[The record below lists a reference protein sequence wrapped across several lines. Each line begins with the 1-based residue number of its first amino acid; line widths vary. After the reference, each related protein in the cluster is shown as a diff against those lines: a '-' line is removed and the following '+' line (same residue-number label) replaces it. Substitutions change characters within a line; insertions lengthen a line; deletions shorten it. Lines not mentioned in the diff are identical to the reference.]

1 MRLFCLALLFT
12 FFPLA
17 SPQAKVVVFSE
28 PGFPA
33 VDSQP
38 IGQATLT
45 AALGPDAVFAGID
58 ALSHGDALR
67 DVDLLVLPYGSA
79 VPVEAWT
86 SIDAYLRAGG
96 NLLVLGGQPLHV
108 PVAGHAGAFA
118 QEAPQDTFSRALD
131 FRHTY
136 VVPAIATSAT
146 FAWREGYTFLPKVD
160 VRAQRFFAVE
170 GRLNGL
176 GYMVGDGDRV
186 AAPVIVADH
195 LGGGPRGGSMLGTR
209 VVALDFDPQPGYWE
223 SPDGIS
229 LIRAPP
235 PNTAGRRDRI
245 LGGSAIF
252 HTAARRNPPAYAAP
266 PPPARRAGEFCAPG
280 LAQRSLRRAVL
291 GDQRLDSATVQLDG
305 AYANAAIPFRKP
317 LPSGFYTVR
326 ATWSEDGN
334 LANTT
339 RTASRVEELADLE
352 TGPALGVDKDFLT
365 RGGKPFFPVG
375 TNYFGTEENGWDF
388 SGPRNALVWEQDFA
402 DMERHGVS
410 FVRTGVWMSNAK
422 FVEPLT
428 GEVNERFLR
437 NVEAF
442 LAAAHRHHI
451 AVNFTF
457 FAFVA
462 AHGRAVP
469 QPQRSGPRAASAEPI
484 SRYCNGPRR
493 TGLCSL
499 RSPPLRPHSLAQLRP
514 DQRAQLFQSAH
525 RLSRQRAQWR
535 SCRNRRVASLAP
547 REICSPR
554 CPRIGMARHPESVVH
569 FDSVPLPEP
578 SDLHYNRYGNPQRS
592 TRSRLQPLRAGDVLA
607 AGRTAWSRRSEVRAA
622 HSSSTSARTKAA

>member
-146 FAWREGYTFLPKVD
+146 FAWRDGYTFLPKVD

-176 GYMVGDGDRV
+176 GYMVGDGDQV

-229 LIRAPP
+229 LMRSAAEYAQ
-235 PNTAGRRDRI
+235 AG
-245 LGGSAIF
+245 A
-252 HTAARRNPPAYAAP
+252 T
-266 PPPARRAGEFCAPG
+266 EF
-280 LAQRSLRRAVL
+280 
-291 GDQRLDSATVQLDG
+291 
-305 AYANAAIPFRKP
+305 
-317 LPSGFYTVR
+317 
-326 ATWSEDGN
+326 W
-334 LANTT
+334 
-339 RTASRVEELADLE
+339 
-352 TGPALGVDKDFLT
+352 
-365 RGGKPFFPVG
+365 
-375 TNYFGTEENGWDF
+375 
-388 SGPRNALVWEQDFA
+388 
-402 DMERHGVS
+402 
-410 FVRTGVWMSNAK
+410 
-422 FVEPLT
+422 
-428 GEVNERFLR
+428 
-437 NVEAF
+437 VEAQYST
-442 LAAAHRHHI
+442 LRPGEIPLLTLHLHRPH
-451 AVNFTF
+451 
-457 FAFVA
+457 
-462 AHGRAVP
+462 
-469 QPQRSGPRAASAEPI
+469 AEPE
-484 SRYCNGPRR
+484 N
-493 TGLCSL
+493 
-499 RSPPLRPHSLAQLRP
+499 
-514 DQRAQLFQSAH
+514 SA
-525 RLSRQRAQWR
+525 
-535 SCRNRRVASLAP
+535 
-547 REICSPR
+547 
-554 CPRIGMARHPESVVH
+554 HPES
-569 FDSVPLPEP
+569 
-578 SDLHYNRYGNPQRS
+578 
-592 TRSRLQPLRAGDVLA
+592 
-607 AGRTAWSRRSEVRAA
+607 RAA
-622 HSSSTSARTKAA
+622 KPP